1 MATPLDE
8 ASKQILATLY
18 ADFTENDY
26 GADKLKRAYEGPKV
40 ELIAT
45 AVCNS
50 PDVTKVD
57 FEIAFESLEK
67 QGYIKTGPMAV
78 YDNDP
83 SSGVVILGI
92 YSKREYACLTEKG
105 YKAARQTPNKPK
117 SVQRVVTNIHISGGE
132 IGSLQL
138 ASGEVVTQTM
148 NYTADSSSDVVMKL
162 IQILEQQGKP
172 VTQEQIA
179 DVKSAVSQ
187 AEEGNAGSAKQL
199 ISKAFGSMWESANRS
214 AWPILAE
221 LVKKSLDI

>member
-1 MATPLDE
+1 MATQLDE
-8 ASKQILATLY
+8 ASKQILATLF
-18 ADFTENDY
+18 ADFTDNDY
-26 GADKLKRAYEGPKV
+26 GAEKLKRSYEGPKV

-83 SSGVVILGI
+83 SSGVVIFGI

-105 YKAARQTPNKPK
+105 YRAARQAPNKPK
-117 SVQRVVTNIHISGGE
+117 TIQRVVNNIHISGGE

-138 ASGEVVTQTM
+138 ASGETVTQTM
-148 NYTADSSSDVVMKL
+148 NHTTDSGSDVAMKL

-172 VTQEQIA
+172 VTQEQIS
-179 DVKSAVSQ
+179 DVKAAVSQ
-187 AEEGNAGSAKQL
+187 AEEGNAGSARQL
-199 ISKAFGSMWESANRS
+199 LTKAFGSMWESANQV
-214 AWPILAE
+214 AWPLVAE
-221 LVKKSLDI
+221 IVKKSLGL